1 MRTPLP
7 VCDLLPVCAHR
18 NSIEGWVASANYP
31 VSKITYAT
39 TAAAVT
45 NANLSSYKMLYIPS
59 NGA

>member
-1 MRTPLP
+1 M
-7 VCDLLPVCAHR
+7 
-18 NSIEGWVASANYP
+18 ASANYP